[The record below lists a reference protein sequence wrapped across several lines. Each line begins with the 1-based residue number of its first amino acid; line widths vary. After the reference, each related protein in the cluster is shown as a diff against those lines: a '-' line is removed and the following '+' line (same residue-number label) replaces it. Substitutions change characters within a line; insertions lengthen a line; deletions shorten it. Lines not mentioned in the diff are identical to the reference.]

1 MKTIILTTCLGL
13 LLLVMQAHSQVY
25 NMNPDPN
32 GSPWWT
38 NDILAQCMIFV

>member
-1 MKTIILTTCLGL
+1 MKTKILISCLGL
-13 LLLVMQAHSQVY
+13 IFSVMQAHSQAY

-38 NDILAQCMIFV
+38 NDALLPK